1 MSSSP
6 LVSKVYQFGTS
17 GYRHDADDAFN
28 EAVVTQITHA
38 IADALI
44 QTMHAEHIARPVLVG
59 GDTREKTKM
68 AIPIIIKTLLAKGL
82 DVYEVQGDVPT
93 PVLAYTA
100 AHLAEI
106 AGNGVGSAGAILMTA
121 SHNPWN
127 YGGYNFL
134 TNDGAV
140 APSSLTKQFEALQAN
155 PLNLVLDRKALG
167 LEEAPRIYHLLP
179 YEAYLDHL
187 KEVIKLDV
195 NAIKT
200 AELHVGYD
208 PLYATGRHYFPKLME
223 DLGVAEVKLIHC
235 EDERPQGYDGEPEP
249 SAENLA
255 ELSEI
260 LKKWTAQLPDALI
273 YGASNDGDAD
283 RFGILDENG
292 DFLHANM
299 ILRLVAY
306 LMVHH
311 RKAKGIV
318 VRSQSTTHALDE
330 MMKAYDTAVLQTP
343 VGYKYIAEVF
353 LDYENDST
361 KPSVI
366 LGGEGSGGL
375 SILNHVPEK
384 DGMLANLLI
393 AELIAKEGVP
403 LSQIVKKVEALIEKR
418 FIFTEWSIHTE
429 LKSQILNKAL
439 TLFTEGGSLGAD
451 LIVDVARSNAE
462 AHALKDE
469 FHTQDGVK
477 LYLTDGSWVLVR
489 ASGTE
494 PLVRVYLEVQ
504 DADATRL
511 ARKQESLES
520 FWLDSFDNLGI
531 SPSHIKRKA

>member
-1 MSSSP
+1 M
-6 LVSKVYQFGTS
+6 YQFGTS
-17 GYRHDADDAFN
+17 GYRHDADDSFN
-28 EAVVTQITHA
+28 EAVVTQITQA
-38 IADALI
+38 IADVLI
-44 QTMHAEHIARPVLVG
+44 QTMHQEQIAKPVLVG

-68 AIPIIIKTLLAKGL
+68 AIPIIIQTLLAKGL

-100 AHLAEI
+100 AHLDEI

-140 APSSLTKQFEALQAN
+140 APSSMTKQFEALQAK
-155 PLNLVLDRKALG
+155 PLNLILDRQALG
-167 LEEAPRIYHLLP
+167 LSKAPQIFHLLP

-195 NAIKT
+195 TAIKS
-200 AELHVGYD
+200 AELHIGYD

-223 DLGVAEVKLIHC
+223 DLGVQDVKLIHC

-249 SAENLA
+249 SAENLT
-255 ELSEI
+255 ELSQI
-260 LKKWTAQLPDALI
+260 VKNWTAQEPEALI
-273 YGASNDGDAD
+273 FGASNDGDAD
-283 RFGILDENG
+283 RFGVLDENG
-292 DFLHANM
+292 DFLHPNT
-299 ILRLVAY
+299 ILRLIAY

-311 RKAKGIV
+311 RQAEGVV
-318 VRSQSTTHALDE
+318 VRSQATTHALDE
-330 MMKAYDTAVLQTP
+330 MMKTYHIPVLQTP

-353 LDYENDST
+353 SEYDNDSS
-361 KPSVI
+361 KPNVL
-366 LGGEGSGGL
+366 LGGESSGGL

-384 DGMLANLLI
+384 DGLLANLLI
-393 AELIAKEGVP
+393 AELVAKEQLP
-403 LSQIVKKVEALIEKR
+403 LSAIVKKIEALTLNR

-439 TLFTEGGSLGAD
+439 TLFTEGGSLGTD
-451 LIVDVARSNAE
+451 LIVDVAGSNAE
-462 AHALKDE
+462 ANALKE
-469 FHTQDGVK
+469 VFHTQDGVK

-511 ARKQESLES
+511 QRKQDALES

>member
-1 MSSSP
+1 MNSSP
-6 LVSKVYQFGTS
+6 LVSKVFQFGTS

-44 QTMHAEHIARPVLVG
+44 QTMQAEQIARPVLVG

-68 AIPIIIKTLLAKGL
+68 AIPIIIQTLLAKGL

-100 AHLAEI
+100 AHLSEI
-106 AGNGVGSAGAILMTA
+106 SGNGVGSAGAILMTA

-140 APSSLTKQFEALQAN
+140 APSSLTKQFEALQAH
-155 PLNLVLDRKALG
+155 PLNLVLDRTAMG
-167 LEEAPRIYHLLP
+167 LEPTPRIFHLLP

-187 KEVIKLDV
+187 KEVIELDV
-195 NAIKT
+195 RAIK
-200 AELHVGYD
+200 AAQLHVAYD

-223 DLGVAEVKLIHC
+223 DLGVQDVKLLHT
-235 EDERPQGYDGEPEP
+235 EDERPKGYTGEPEP
-249 SAENLA
+249 SAENLR
-255 ELSEI
+255 ELS
-260 LKKWTAQLPDALI
+260 QLIKAWALQEPDALMF
-273 YGASNDGDAD
+273 GAANDGDAD

-292 DFLHANM
+292 DFLHPNT

-306 LMVHH
+306 LLVHH

-330 MMKAYDTAVLQTP
+330 MMKAYDTPVLQTP

-353 LDYENDST
+353 LDYEKDPQ
-361 KPSVI
+361 KPKVV

-384 DGMLANLLI
+384 DGLLANLLI
-393 AELIAKEGVP
+393 AELVAKEGLP
-403 LSQIVKKVEALIEKR
+403 LSEIVKKVDALNTHR
-418 FIFTEWSIHTE
+418 YIFTEWSIHTE
-429 LKSQILNKAL
+429 LKSAILNKAL
-439 TLFTEGGSLGAD
+439 TLFSEGGSLGPD
-451 LIVDVARSNAE
+451 LVVDVARSNVE
-462 AHALKDE
+462 AQALIAD

-504 DADATRL
+504 DADPVRL
-511 ARKQESLES
+511 QRKQDALES